1 MSRVRFK
8 LNPNVPL
15 LLLSYRHGIGFVY
28 YSIISTLIGFTCPN

>member
-8 LNPNVPL
+8 LNPNVP

>member
-15 LLLSYRHGIGFVY
+15 LLSYRHGIGFVY
-28 YSIISTLIGFTCPN
+28 YLI